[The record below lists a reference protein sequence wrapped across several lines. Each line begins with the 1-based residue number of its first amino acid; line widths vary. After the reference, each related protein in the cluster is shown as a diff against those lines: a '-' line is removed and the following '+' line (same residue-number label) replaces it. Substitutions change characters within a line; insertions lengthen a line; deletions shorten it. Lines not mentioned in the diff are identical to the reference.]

1 MEWGQEKQKQSYRFL
16 QPGMKLTLSSVS
28 ESHIKG
34 VAVTL
39 LGYKVDEF
47 IVVDTSG
54 LTSAVQ
60 QQIND
65 DEFVVRGLSDTSFGH
80 VIAFRCRALSSSELP
95 CSHLFLSSPTEF
107 VSKPIREH
115 SRYKLS
121 MPCTVSYG
129 QSSIEGKIVDFS
141 LAGCGVYLE
150 QAHDFCKGLDV
161 KVESALNQFLPA
173 GMVCEVVTVRKQG
186 RGSLLGIQFNQ
197 QVLMSNRLKTTL
209 AELSL
214 AVS

>member
-1 MEWGQEKQKQSYRFL
+1 MERGQEQQKQCYQFL
-16 QPGMKLTLSSVS
+16 QIGMKLSLSLPNNSS
-28 ESHIKG
+28 IKG
-34 VAVTL
+34 VTVIL
-39 LGYKVDEF
+39 LGYKVGEF
-47 IVVDTSG
+47 VVVDTSG
-54 LTSAVQ
+54 LSKTVQ
-60 QQIND
+60 QQLD
-65 DEFVVRGLSDTSFGH
+65 DGEFVVRGLSDTSFGH
-80 VIAFRCRALSSSELP
+80 VIAFRCHALSSSESP
-95 CSHLFLSSPTEF
+95 CSHLFLSSPTDF
-107 VSKPIREH
+107 ASKPIREH

-121 MPCTVSYG
+121 MPCTVSFG

-141 LAGCGVYLE
+141 LTGCGIYLE
-150 QAHDFCKGLDV
+150 QSHDFCKGLEV

-173 GMVCEVVTVRKQG
+173 GMIFEVVTVRKQG